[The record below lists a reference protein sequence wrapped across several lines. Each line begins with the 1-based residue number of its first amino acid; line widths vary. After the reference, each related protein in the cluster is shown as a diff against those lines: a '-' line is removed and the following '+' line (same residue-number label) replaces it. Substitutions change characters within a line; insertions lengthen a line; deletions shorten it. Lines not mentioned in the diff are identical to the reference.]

1 MLLSLEILSNL
12 GDDDEN
18 SANTDDDGRGGTGGG
33 AMLLLR
39 LWCRGVFFRR
49 LPGPTFW
56 TLIGKKA
63 AVLGLC

>member
-33 AMLLLR
+33 AMLAFLEGEELSA
-39 LWCRGVFFRR
+39 V
-49 LPGPTFW
+49 
-56 TLIGKKA
+56 KA
-63 AVLGLC
+63 ICQ